1 LALLPAYGG
10 RTPRYTS
17 YPPATQFSPAVNI
30 ETHAEWLEALPAD
43 QPVSLYIH
51 VPFCARLCWYC
62 GCNTRVINRGE
73 SITDYVDLLRDEIA
87 LVEARLPA
95 KLNATAVHF
104 GGGTP
109 NMLRP
114 DDLALVFG
122 ALRQVFRVS
131 SGAEIAAEI
140 DPAQLTPEWA
150 RGAAFHGLNRAS
162 LGVQELSPDVQRA
175 VNRLEPFAVVERASG
190 LLRAAGVASLNFDL
204 MYGLPRQR
212 THDVLATLDQVLTLA
227 PDRLAL
233 FGYAHVPWMKPHQKL
248 IADRDLPGESERLEQ
263 SEAAAEKLAA
273 AGYVRIGLD
282 HYALP
287 SDALAVALAQG
298 GLHRNFQGYTCDSA
312 KTLLGFGVSAIGR
325 LPQGFFQ
332 NLSVERDWR
341 AAVREGRLP
350 TARGVALTDEDRFR
364 GEIIEA
370 LMCGFEADLGAIRA
384 RHGRTPA
391 SLSDLATVLAALQSD
406 GMIEIVGETVRVTVL
421 GRPFVREVCAA
432 FDAYL
437 ERGVRRHAPTV

>member
-1 LALLPAYGG
+1 
-10 RTPRYTS
+10 
-17 YPPATQFSPAVNI
+17 
-30 ETHAEWLEALPAD
+30 
-43 QPVSLYIH
+43 
-51 VPFCARLCWYC
+51 
-62 GCNTRVINRGE
+62 
-73 SITDYVDLLRDEIA
+73 
-87 LVEARLPA
+87 
-95 KLNATAVHF
+95 
-104 GGGTP
+104 
-109 NMLRP
+109 M
-114 DDLALVFG
+114 
-122 ALRQVFRVS
+122 
-131 SGAEIAAEI
+131 
-140 DPAQLTPEWA
+140 
-150 RGAAFHGLNRAS
+150 
-162 LGVQELSPDVQRA
+162 
-175 VNRLEPFAVVERASG
+175 
-190 LLRAAGVASLNFDL
+190 
-204 MYGLPRQR
+204 
-212 THDVLATLDQVLTLA
+212 
-227 PDRLAL
+227 
-233 FGYAHVPWMKPHQKL
+233 
-248 IADRDLPGESERLEQ
+248 
-263 SEAAAEKLAA
+263 
-273 AGYVRIGLD
+273 RIGLD